1 MSPRRTAAV
10 VATVLIGAVMVALI
24 AVGFATATDAIP
36 GDPRQSKS
44 ATMQDTSQ
52 LAQARMECGTDYGS
66 EGELTQENDGQVTL
80 VYAGSPGAYEDYT
93 DVLAETEAALCVLDE
108 IDAPQSVLARLGN
121 TRALD
126 GMQDAQWGDYAASW
140 TYHPDD
146 GLNLII
152 TEG

>member
-1 MSPRRTAAV
+1 
-10 VATVLIGAVMVALI
+10 VLIGAVTVALI

-36 GDPRQSKS
+36 GDPRQAKS
-44 ATMQDTSQ
+44 ATMQDTSL
-52 LAQARMECGTDYGS
+52 LAQARTNCGTD
-66 EGELTQENDGQVTL
+66 
-80 VYAGSPGAYEDYT
+80 YAGSPGAYEDYA
-93 DVLAETEAALCVLDE
+93 DVLAETEAAMCVLDE
-108 IDAPQSVLARLGN
+108 IDAPKSVLARLGN

-126 GMQDAQWGDYAASW
+126 GMRDARWGAYAASW